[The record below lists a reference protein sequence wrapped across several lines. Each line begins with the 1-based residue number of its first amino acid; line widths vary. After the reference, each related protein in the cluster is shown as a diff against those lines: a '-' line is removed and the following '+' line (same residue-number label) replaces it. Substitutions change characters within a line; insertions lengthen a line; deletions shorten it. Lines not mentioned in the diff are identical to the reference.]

1 MARNRLTWH
10 NVAAPD
16 YGNAMQG
23 YAQANRMFQSALGSL
38 SDSLGSFSEAQRAE
52 EQRKALEEQQL
63 AEEAFN
69 RSLIAN
75 VGDIEAQ
82 DATIR
87 SAAQNPRL
95 GNKFLTNLMTD
106 FRQSQLSNETSST
119 NLEQTRLENARTNRD
134 NQLTDVFRP
143 IAGAVAGYV
152 SGGGQ
157 DPLNTMTPEQRALF
171 NALPLSVQRDL
182 TNSWSGEQTSVQN
195 RGQSATEFANTQ
207 QDRGETR
214 AGVDLA
220 RYIMENAI
228 NDQDAQTLLSDVENS
243 HVRAAAIRA
252 LSSVPGAP
260 GVSNS
265 GFGSSSG
272 SPNVAAS
279 SVPEDQVNIALD
291 VAADSVNTR
300 DAQANDLYN
309 LDGLVAA
316 RDDKRPQHEI
326 VNSLVAED
334 GPFAGEDKRVVL
346 GRLQKIKQDYP
357 GITDGMA
364 AYLLTNN
371 VKPGAGII
379 ERMFLNTP
387 TGLGYRG
394 IRHLMGYSDVTGD
407 GIRLDDRALDAQA
420 RITNSPAYRQQ
431 FEAAKEREFIMGR
444 LNEARIEL
452 EKARRDAQAAQ
463 ERQVTSRGRFDP
475 SPYVNRALELENE
488 VSEMASAIQ
497 NDERMGR
504 LIEDPQ
510 NPGQVITEGELRR
523 RSERQETT
531 NNRGTQSS
539 REDTS
544 SNRNVTVPELLEK
557 PVEELTPTEAS
568 KLLNMS
574 PEEMEKLTPTQ
585 RANLN
590 NKLVRLFNR

>member
-23 YAQANRMFQSALGSL
+23 YAQANRMFQSALEGL
-38 SDSLGSFSEAQRAE
+38 SGSLGSFSEAQKAE

-63 AEEAFN
+63 AEAAFN
-69 RSLIAN
+69 RNLIAN

-82 DATIR
+82 DAIIR
-87 SAAQNPRL
+87 SAAQDPKL

-119 NLEQTRLENARTNRD
+119 NLSQTRLENARTNRD
-134 NQLTDVFRP
+134 NELIDGFRP
-143 IAGAVAGYV
+143 VSGAVAGYV

-157 DPLNTMTPEQRALF
+157 NPLDAMTPKQRADFEALPLNT
-171 NALPLSVQRDL
+171 QRDL
-182 TNSWSGEQTSVQN
+182 MSFWSGEQTSVQN
-195 RGQSATEFANTQ
+195 RTQSATEFANTQ

-214 AGVDLA
+214 AGVELA

-228 NDQDAQTLLSDVENS
+228 NDQDAQTLLSDVENP

-252 LSSVPGAP
+252 LSSVPGAS
-260 GVSNS
+260 GISNS

-272 SPNVAAS
+272 SPNAATS
-279 SVPEDQVNIALD
+279 SVPEDRVNIALD

-309 LDGLVAA
+309 LDGLITAK
-316 RDDKRPQHEI
+316 DDKRPQHEI

-431 FEAAKEREFIMGR
+431 LEAAKEREVIMGR

-475 SPYVNRALELENE
+475 SPYVNRALELENY

-523 RSERQETT
+523 RSERQETA
-531 NNRGTQSS
+531 NNRGTQNS

-544 SNRNVTVPELLEK
+544 SNRNVTIPELLEK
-557 PVEELTPTEAS
+557 PVEELTPNEAS

-574 PEEMEKLTPTQ
+574 PEELEKLTPTQ